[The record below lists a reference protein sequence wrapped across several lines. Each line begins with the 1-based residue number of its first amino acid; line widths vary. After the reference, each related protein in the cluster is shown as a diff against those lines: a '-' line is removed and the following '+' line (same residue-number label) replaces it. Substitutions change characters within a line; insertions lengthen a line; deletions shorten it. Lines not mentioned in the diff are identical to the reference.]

1 MGHRG
6 PRPRPGRLRGRLLR
20 ARRRAVLAFLLGP
33 VAAASLASCGPRAEP
48 AVRDLPLNQGWRLR
62 PAEDSSAWL
71 PATVPGTVH
80 TDILA
85 AGRIPDP
92 LRGDHEA
99 ELAWIE
105 DGTWVY
111 RREMDV
117 DAALLREERV
127 ELVFE
132 GLDTWAVVRLNGE
145 VVLEAANMFR
155 TWRVD
160 VRDRLREGSNTLT
173 VRFPSQVARGA
184 ARAAAHPWPIP
195 HQEPDAKGTRAF
207 SRKAA
212 YHFGWDWGPRYVTA
226 GIWRPV
232 RLEAWSG
239 ARIAGARVASVTWLG
254 EGRDSARV
262 RLAVSYQVAAGPMGT
277 PVRIGVR
284 SPDLGF
290 EPVVEE
296 VPAPAPGTLASWQV
310 DVTVR
315 GAEPWWPRGM
325 GRPPGRLYG
334 LEVDAVLGDR
344 WDRHATRVGLRTVE
358 LVTEADTVGESFFFR
373 VNGEPVFARGAN
385 VVPPDHFT
393 HRADS
398 ATYARLVDDAVS
410 ANMNMLRVWGGGV
423 YLPDVFYDLAD
434 EAGLMVWQDFMFANT
449 LVPGDSAYVAS
460 VAAEAEDQV
469 RRLRRHPSL
478 ALWCGN
484 NEVAEGWA
492 NWGWRDDYTPEV
504 AAQVEAA
511 YRRIFEDVLPAAV
524 ARLHAGAAYVP
535 SSPRLGWGRPE
546 SLTEGDA
553 HYWGV
558 WWGMEPF
565 RAYAEKVP
573 RFASEFGFQAL
584 PHPTTLAAF
593 ADDGA
598 APPAGLGDPVLRAHQ
613 KHPTGYETIRTYLE
627 REWPVPPDDSLDAWS
642 HVSQL
647 AQATGVG
654 LALEAHRRAWPRTGG
669 TLYWQLND
677 TWPVVSWSS
686 VDVLGRWKAL
696 HHEARRVFAP
706 VAVLA
711 DRWAD
716 TVAVWVASDTAVTGT
731 LVVRVVDF
739 GGRELARRAAGV
751 RVLAP
756 TDPPM
761 LPATAAPSPAW
772 RGTVASLLPR
782 GADAR
787 RVVVITELR
796 AEGGASGRVSA
807 ETSPAG
813 RAPTEDVSAETSGA
827 RRAPLPLLARDH
839 AFLVPPK
846 DLLLPDPGVRVV
858 SALESG
864 GGWDVALTVDGLA
877 YGLRVDVEGADV
889 RLSDDFVHVVPGDTL
904 RLRVETPRPVPDLP
918 ARLRF
923 RSLTTRR

>member
-1 MGHRG
+1 MGA
-6 PRPRPGRLRGRLLR
+6 PLLR
-20 ARRRAVLAFLLGP
+20 R
-33 VAAASLASCGPRAEP
+33 
-48 AVRDLPLNQGWRLR
+48 
-62 PAEDSSAWL
+62 
-71 PATVPGTVH
+71 
-80 TDILA
+80 
-85 AGRIPDP
+85 
-92 LRGDHEA
+92 
-99 ELAWIE
+99 
-105 DGTWVY
+105 
-111 RREMDV
+111 
-117 DAALLREERV
+117 ERV

-145 VVLEAANMFR
+145 VVLEADNQFR

-160 VRDRLREGSNTLT
+160 VRDRLREGQNTLT
-173 VRFPSQVARGA
+173 VRFAPQAARGA
-184 ARAAAHPWPIP
+184 ARAAAHAWPIP
-195 HQEPDAKGTRAF
+195 HQEPDARGTRAF

-212 YHFGWDWGPRYVTA
+212 FHFGWDWGPRYVTA

-239 ARIAGARVASVTWLG
+239 VRIAGARVAGVTWLG
-254 EGRDSARV
+254 AERDSARV
-262 RLAVSYQVAAGPMGT
+262 RLAVSYQVAAATMGT

-284 SPDLGF
+284 SPDLAF
-290 EPVVEE
+290 DPVVKE
-296 VPAPAPGTLASWQV
+296 VPAPAPGTLASYQV

-315 GAEPWWPRGM
+315 GAQPWWPRGM
-325 GRPPGRLYG
+325 GREPGRLYT

-344 WDRHATRVGLRTVE
+344 WDRYATRVGLRTVE
-358 LVTEADTVGESFFFR
+358 LVTEADAVGESFTFR

-398 ATYARLVDDAVS
+398 TTYARLVADAVS

-434 EAGLMVWQDFMFANT
+434 EAGLLVWQDFMFANT

-492 NWGWRDDYTPEV
+492 NWGWRDAYGPEV
-504 AAQVEAA
+504 AEQVEAA
-511 YRRIFEDVLPAAV
+511 YERIFEDVLPAAV
-524 ARLHAGAAYVP
+524 ARLHAGAPYVP

-546 SLTEGDA
+546 SLTRGDA

-565 RAYAEKVP
+565 RVYAEKVP

-584 PHPTTLAAF
+584 PHPATLAAF
-593 ADDGA
+593 ADEGA
-598 APPAGLGDPVLRAHQ
+598 APPAGLADPVMRAHQ

-627 REWPVPPDDSLDAWS
+627 REWPVPHDDSLDAWS

-647 AQATGVG
+647 AQAEGVG
-654 LALEAHRRAWPRTGG
+654 LALEAHRRSWPRTGG

-686 VDVLGRWKAL
+686 VDALGRWKAL
-696 HHEARRVFAP
+696 HHEARRVFAT

-716 TVAVWVASDTAVTGT
+716 TVAVWVASDTSVAGT

-739 GGRELARRAAGV
+739 GGWELARREVAVEGAGG
-751 RVLAP
+751 AP
-756 TDPPM
+756 ASGRSSPAPGTPG
-761 LPATAAPSPAW
+761 ATAAPSPAW
-772 RGTVASLLPR
+772 SGTVGSLLPG
-782 GADAR
+782 GADPR
-787 RVVVITELR
+787 SVVVIAELR
-796 AEGGASGRVSA
+796 AAGRAGGRVSA
-807 ETSPAG
+807 ETSAG
-813 RAPTEDVSAETSGA
+813 TAAARGDVSDETSGA
-827 RRAPLPLLARDH
+827 PDAPSPFLARDH

-858 SALESG
+858 SAVESG
-864 GGWDVALTVDGLA
+864 GGWDLALTADRFA
-877 YGLRVDVEGADV
+877 YGLRLDVEGADSRV
-889 RLSDDFVHVVPGDTL
+889 SDDFLHVVPGDTV
-904 RLRVETPRPVPDLP
+904 RLRVATPEPVPDLP
-918 ARLRF
+918 GRLRF
-923 RSLTTRR
+923 RSLATPR